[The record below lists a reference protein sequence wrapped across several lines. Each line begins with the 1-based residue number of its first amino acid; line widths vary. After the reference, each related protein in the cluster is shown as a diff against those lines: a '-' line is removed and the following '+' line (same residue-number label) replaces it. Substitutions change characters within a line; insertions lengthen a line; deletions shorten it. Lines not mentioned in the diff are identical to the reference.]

1 MVIAFARRGV
11 AGTDRLSGMGKIHA
25 LLVGVDGYPAD
36 VAPALSGCG
45 NDIAEAR
52 RLVADLAGERAVVTV
67 LLDGAATVAAVED
80 AVVRE
85 LGKAGP
91 GDTALLWFSG
101 HGTQLPATG
110 ADLLVEA
117 TGMNQAVLCVDG
129 PLLDKRLG
137 ALLNT
142 VAAGGAQVTAVLDC
156 CHSGG
161 GTRWPEGVRYA
172 TPSPAWRVPAD
183 GAAAREAVVEAP
195 GGHLLMAA
203 SRLNQPSY
211 EDWFDGRQHG
221 VFTHALVGAAR
232 AAGPDATCRQ
242 LLAAAAGRVARA
254 GREQHPVLLPDAPGG
269 PADQPFLGVQH
280 HRSAPAGPHL
290 LRYGPDGW
298 EVDCG
303 TVHGLREV
311 TDGAEFTVADTEAG
325 GAGPAPGTPTGAVPN
340 PAGPVGPGAG
350 TPLAGPGGVGLTAA
364 GPHGTTQAAT
374 EPVGAGAGLAGPGG
388 SGPTAAAPNGTWP
401 IDAGPGGAG
410 QATSESVGA
419 GAGAAGTVAG
429 GLVLRARD
437 VRMER
442 TLVDPVGWVPD
453 RGRVYPV
460 VVSALALAPGSVRL
474 EGPAGAV
481 RELAEAVAPL
491 PLLRVVDGP
500 GQAANLELRVRVVEH
515 EAHVERRDGTPFTAP
530 LPYRDG
536 GDAARVALCLQHLTR
551 WHEIRDLT
559 PRPSPLDG
567 LVRVEIAP
575 WNAAGEVLLPD
586 GGGEIVCPYTPGQA
600 GLEAP
605 WVSIRLHNRS
615 PDRTL
620 WCLLLDLTDSY
631 ACHSLL
637 YPGHFIGPGRTG
649 HALDGRPVQLAL
661 PPDRPATPG
670 AQVRDWLKLIVAE
683 RELNT
688 LPFQLPAWD
697 PHTVPTP
704 RDLGPALGPAPG
716 QWTTLTVPLRT
727 LVPGGEAGQ
736 AGPVTGP
743 GG

>member
-1 MVIAFARRGV
+1 
-11 AGTDRLSGMGKIHA
+11 MGKIHA
-25 LLVGVDGYPAD
+25 LLVGVDGYPAE

-101 HGTQLPATG
+101 HGTQMPAAG

-161 GTRWPEGVRYA
+161 GTRRQAGLRYA
-172 TPSPAWRVPAD
+172 APSPAWRVPAE
-183 GAAAREAVVEAP
+183 GAAAREAVAEAP
-195 GGHLLMAA
+195 RGHVLMAA
-203 SRLNQPSY
+203 SRLNQLSF
-211 EDWFDGRQHG
+211 EDWFDGRQYG

-232 AAGPDATCRQ
+232 AAGPNATCRQ
-242 LLAAAAGRVARA
+242 LLAAAAGRVERA
-254 GREQHPVLLPDAPGG
+254 GRGQQPVLLPDAPGG
-269 PADQPFLGVQH
+269 PADQPFLGLLS
-280 HRSAPAGPHL
+280 RGSGPAGAHL

-311 TDGAEFTVADTEAG
+311 TDGAEFTVDGTEAG
-325 GAGPAPGTPTGAVPN
+325 GAGPAPGTPTGAAPD
-340 PAGPVGPGAG
+340 PAGPLGTGAG
-350 TPLAGPGGVGLTAA
+350 TPLAGPGGGGLTGA
-364 GPHGTTQAAT
+364 GPDGTTQPTT
-374 EPVGAGAGLAGPGG
+374 EPVGTGVGAGPSGPGG
-388 SGPTAAAPNGTWP
+388 SGPTGARPNGAWP
-401 IDAGPGGAG
+401 TGAGPGAAG
-410 QATSESVGA
+410 QATAESGGA

-460 VVSALALAPGSVRL
+460 VVSALALAPGRVRL

-491 PLLRVVDGP
+491 PLLRMADGP
-500 GQAANLELRVRVVEH
+500 GEAAVLDLRVRVAEGA
-515 EAHVERRDGTPFTAP
+515 AHVERHDGTPFTAP

-536 GDAARVALCLQHLTR
+536 GDATRVARCLQHLTR

-575 WNAAGEVLLPD
+575 WNAPGEVLRPD
-586 GGGEIVCPYTPGQA
+586 GGGEIVCPYTPGQT
-600 GLEAP
+600 GPEAP

-620 WCLLLDLTDSY
+620 WCLLLNLSDDY

-661 PPDRPATPG
+661 PPDRPASPG
-670 AQVRDWLKLIVAE
+670 AQARDWLKLIVAE

-697 PHTVPTP
+697 PRTIPSA
-704 RDLGPALGPAPG
+704 RILGPALGAAPG
-716 QWTTLTVPLRT
+716 RWTTLTVPLRT
-727 LVPGGEAGQ
+727 LVPAGQ
-736 AGPVTGP
+736 AGQVTGP

>member
-1 MVIAFARRGV
+1 
-11 AGTDRLSGMGKIHA
+11 MGKIHA
-25 LLVGVDGYPAD
+25 LLVGVDGYPAE

-85 LGKAGP
+85 LGKAGA

-101 HGTQLPATG
+101 HGTQMPATG

-161 GTRWPEGVRYA
+161 GTRWPVGLRYA
-172 TPSPAWRVPAD
+172 APSPAWKVPVD

-195 GGHLLMAA
+195 AGHVLMAA

-221 VFTHALVGAAR
+221 VFTHALIGAAR

-254 GREQHPVLLPDAPGG
+254 GRGQQPVLLPDAPGG
-269 PADQPFLGVQH
+269 PADQPFLGPLSP
-280 HRSAPAGPHL
+280 RPAPAGAQPLRNGPDGPGAHL

-311 TDGAEFTVADTEAG
+311 TDGAEFTVAGTEAG
-325 GAGPAPGTPTGAVPN
+325 VTGPGGGGPTGAGPK
-340 PAGPVGPGAG
+340 
-350 TPLAGPGGVGLTAA
+350 
-364 GPHGTTQAAT
+364 GTTRATT
-374 EPVGAGAGLAGPGG
+374 EPIGAEAGAALTGPDG
-388 SGPTAAAPNGTWP
+388 SGPSGARPNGTRP
-401 IDAGPGGAG
+401 PGAGPGGAG
-410 QATSESVGA
+410 QAVAESVGT

-474 EGPAGAV
+474 EGPSGAV

-500 GQAANLELRVRVVEH
+500 GQAAVLDLRVRVAEGA
-515 EAHVERRDGTPFTAP
+515 AHVERRDGTPFTAP

-536 GDAARVALCLQHLTR
+536 GDATRVALCLQHLAR

-575 WNAAGEVLLPD
+575 WNAAPGEVLLPD
-586 GGGEIVCPYTPGQA
+586 GGGEIVCPYTPGPY
-600 GLEAP
+600 GPEAP

-661 PPDRPATPG
+661 PRSRPASPG

-727 LVPGGEAGQ
+727 LVPAGQ
-736 AGPVTGP
+736 GGPVTGP

>member
-1 MVIAFARRGV
+1 V
-11 AGTDRLSGMGKIHA
+11 A
-25 LLVGVDGYPAD
+25 
-36 VAPALSGCG
+36 
-45 NDIAEAR
+45 
-52 RLVADLAGERAVVTV
+52 
-67 LLDGAATVAAVED
+67 
-80 AVVRE
+80 
-85 LGKAGP
+85 
-91 GDTALLWFSG
+91 
-101 HGTQLPATG
+101 
-110 ADLLVEA
+110 
-117 TGMNQAVLCVDG
+117 
-129 PLLDKRLG
+129 
-137 ALLNT
+137 
-142 VAAGGAQVTAVLDC
+142 
-156 CHSGG
+156 
-161 GTRWPEGVRYA
+161 
-172 TPSPAWRVPAD
+172 
-183 GAAAREAVVEAP
+183 
-195 GGHLLMAA
+195 
-203 SRLNQPSY
+203 
-211 EDWFDGRQHG
+211 
-221 VFTHALVGAAR
+221 
-232 AAGPDATCRQ
+232 
-242 LLAAAAGRVARA
+242 
-254 GREQHPVLLPDAPGG
+254 
-269 PADQPFLGVQH
+269 
-280 HRSAPAGPHL
+280 
-290 LRYGPDGW
+290 
-298 EVDCG
+298 
-303 TVHGLREV
+303 
-311 TDGAEFTVADTEAG
+311 
-325 GAGPAPGTPTGAVPN
+325 
-340 PAGPVGPGAG
+340 
-350 TPLAGPGGVGLTAA
+350 
-364 GPHGTTQAAT
+364 
-374 EPVGAGAGLAGPGG
+374 
-388 SGPTAAAPNGTWP
+388 
-401 IDAGPGGAG
+401 
-410 QATSESVGA
+410 ESVGT

-481 RELAEAVAPL
+481 RELADAVAPL

-500 GQAANLELRVRVVEH
+500 GQAAVLDLRVRVAEGA
-515 EAHVERRDGTPFTAP
+515 AHVERRDGTPFTAP

-536 GDAARVALCLQHLTR
+536 GDATRVALCLQHLTR

-575 WNAAGEVLLPD
+575 WNAAPGEVLLPD
-586 GGGEIVCPYTPGQA
+586 GGGEIVCPYTPGPDGPQA
-600 GLEAP
+600 PL
-605 WVSIRLHNRS
+605 VSIRLHNRS

-649 HALDGRPVQLAL
+649 HALDGEAVQLAL
-661 PPDRPATPG
+661 PRNRPASPG

-716 QWTTLTVPLRT
+716 RWTTLTVPLRT
-727 LVPGGEAGQ
+727 LVPAGQ

>member
-1 MVIAFARRGV
+1 
-11 AGTDRLSGMGKIHA
+11 MGKIHA
-25 LLVGVDGYPAD
+25 LLVGVDAYPAE
-36 VAPALSGCG
+36 VAPALTGCG

-52 RLVADLAGERAVVTV
+52 RLVADLAGGRAEVTV

-80 AVVRE
+80 AVSRR
-85 LGKAGP
+85 LGEAGP

-101 HGTQLPATG
+101 HGTQVPATG

-117 TGMNQAVLCVDG
+117 TGLNQAVLCVDG

-137 ALLNT
+137 ALLNR

-161 GTRWPEGVRYA
+161 ATRRAGLRYA
-172 TPSPAWRVPAD
+172 PPSPAWKLPAE
-183 GAAAREAVVEAP
+183 GAAARQAVAEAP

-221 VFTHALVGAAR
+221 VFTHALIGAAR
-232 AAGPDATCRQ
+232 AAGPDATCRH
-242 LLAAAAGRVARA
+242 LLAAAAARVARA
-254 GREQHPVLLPDAPGG
+254 GREQQPVLLPDAPGG
-269 PADQPFLGVQH
+269 PADQPFLGPVGP
-280 HRSAPAGPHL
+280 RPAPAAAHL

-303 TVHGLREV
+303 TAHGLREG
-311 TDGAEFTVADTEAG
+311 TDGTEFAV
-325 GAGPAPGTPTGAVPN
+325 PAP
-340 PAGPVGPGAG
+340 
-350 TPLAGPGGVGLTAA
+350 TAED
-364 GPHGTTQAAT
+364 T
-374 EPVGAGAGLAGPGG
+374 
-388 SGPTAAAPNGTWP
+388 
-401 IDAGPGGAG
+401 GPGGAG
-410 QATSESVGA
+410 TDVTPGP
-419 GAGAAGTVAG
+419 GGG
-429 GLVLRARD
+429 GLVVRARD
-437 VRMER
+437 VRTER

-453 RGRVYPV
+453 RSQVYPV
-460 VVSALALAPGSVRL
+460 AVSALALAPGGVRL

-481 RELAEAVAPL
+481 RELAEAVAPS
-491 PLLRVVDGP
+491 PLLRVLDGP
-500 GQAANLELRVRVVEH
+500 GQAAVVDLRVRVAEGA
-515 EAHVERRDGTPFTAP
+515 AHVERRDGTPFTAP
-530 LPYRDG
+530 LPYEDR
-536 GDAARVALCLQHLTR
+536 GDATRVARCLEHLAR

-575 WNAAGEVLLPD
+575 WNAAPGEVLLPD
-586 GGGEIVCPYTPGQA
+586 GSGEIVCRYTSGPDGPQ
-600 GLEAP
+600 EP
-605 WVSIRLHNRS
+605 RVSIRLHNRS

-649 HALDGRPVQLAL
+649 HALDGKPVHLTL
-661 PPDRPATPG
+661 PRHMPVTPG
-670 AQVRDWLKLIVAE
+670 AHVRDWLKLIVAE

-688 LPFQLPAWD
+688 LPFQLPAWG
-697 PHTVPTP
+697 PHTGPTP
-704 RDLGPALGPAPG
+704 RDLGPAPGTAPG
-716 QWTTLTVPLRT
+716 RWTTLTVPLRT
-727 LVPGGEAGQ
+727 LVPDGAAE
-736 AGPVTGP
+736 PVTGP

>member
-1 MVIAFARRGV
+1 
-11 AGTDRLSGMGKIHA
+11 MGKIHA
-25 LLVGVDGYPAD
+25 LLVGVDGYPAE

-101 HGTQLPATG
+101 HGTQMPATG

-161 GTRWPEGVRYA
+161 ATRWPGLRYA
-172 TPSPAWRVPAD
+172 PPSPAWRVPVD

-195 GGHLLMAA
+195 GGHVLMAA

-232 AAGPDATCRQ
+232 DAGPDATCRQ

-254 GREQHPVLLPDAPGG
+254 GREQQPVLLPDAPGG
-269 PADQPFLGVQH
+269 PADQPFLGLLGP
-280 HRSAPAGPHL
+280 RPAPAGAQPPRNGPDGPGAHL

-311 TDGAEFTVADTEAG
+311 TDGAEFTVAGTEAG
-325 GAGPAPGTPTGAVPN
+325 VTGPGGGGPTGAGPKGTTRTTTGPIGAEAGAAPTGPGGGGPTGAR
-340 PAGPVGPGAG
+340 
-350 TPLAGPGGVGLTAA
+350 
-364 GPHGTTQAAT
+364 
-374 EPVGAGAGLAGPGG
+374 
-388 SGPTAAAPNGTWP
+388 PNGTWP
-401 IDAGPGGAG
+401 TDAGPGGAG
-410 QATSESVGA
+410 QAVAESVGT

-481 RELAEAVAPL
+481 GELADAVAPL

-500 GQAANLELRVRVVEH
+500 GQAAVLDLRVRVAEGA
-515 EAHVERRDGTPFTAP
+515 AHVERRDGTPFTAP

-536 GDAARVALCLQHLTR
+536 GDATRVALCLQHLTR

-567 LVRVEIAP
+567 LVRVEIAR
-575 WNAAGEVLLPD
+575 WNAASGEVLLPD

-620 WCLLLDLTDSY
+620 WCLLLDLSDDY

-661 PPDRPATPG
+661 PPDRPASPG
-670 AQVRDWLKLIVAE
+670 AQARDWLKLIVAE

-697 PHTVPTP
+697 PRTVPSA
-704 RDLGPALGPAPG
+704 RILGPALGAAPG
-716 QWTTLTVPLRT
+716 RWTTLTVPLRT
-727 LVPGGEAGQ
+727 LVPAGEAGQ
-736 AGPVTGP
+736 VTGP

>member
-1 MVIAFARRGV
+1 
-11 AGTDRLSGMGKIHA
+11 MGKIHA
-25 LLVGVDGYPAD
+25 LLVGVDGYPAE
-36 VAPALSGCG
+36 VAPALTGCG
-45 NDIAEAR
+45 NDIDAAR

-101 HGTQLPATG
+101 HGTQLPAAG

-161 GTRWPEGVRYA
+161 GTRKPVGLRYA
-172 TPSPAWRVPAD
+172 APSPAWKVPAG
-183 GAAAREAVVEAP
+183 GAAAREALAGAP
-195 GGHLLMAA
+195 GGHVLMAA

-242 LLAAAAGRVARA
+242 LLAAAAARVARA
-254 GREQHPVLLPDAPGG
+254 GREQPPVLLPDTPGG
-269 PADQPFLGVQH
+269 PADQPFLGPL
-280 HRSAPAGPHL
+280 SPGPAPAGAHL

-311 TDGAEFTVADTEAG
+311 TDGAEFTVAGTEAG
-325 GAGPAPGTPTGAVPN
+325 GAGPAAGTPTGAAPN
-340 PAGPVGPGAG
+340 PAGPVSTGAG
-350 TPLAGPGGVGLTAA
+350 TPLAGPGGDGLT
-364 GPHGTTQAAT
+364 G
-374 EPVGAGAGLAGPGG
+374 AGPGG
-388 SGPTAAAPNGTWP
+388 SGPTGAGPDGTWP
-401 IDAGPGGAG
+401 IDAGPGAAG
-410 QATSESVGA
+410 QATAESVGV

-429 GLVLRARD
+429 GLVLRARE

-442 TLVDPVGWVPD
+442 TLVDPVGWVPERD
-453 RGRVYPV
+453 RVYPV
-460 VVSALALAPGSVRL
+460 EVSALALRPGSVRL

-500 GQAANLELRVRVVEH
+500 GQAADLELRVRVVERK
-515 EAHVERRDGTPFTAP
+515 AHVERRDGTPFTAP

-536 GDAARVALCLQHLTR
+536 GDAARVARCLQHLTR
-551 WHEIRDLT
+551 WHEIRDLAS
-559 PRPSPLDG
+559 RPSPLDG

-575 WNAAGEVLLPD
+575 WDAPGEVLLPD
-586 GGGEIVCPYTPGQA
+586 GGGEIVCPYTPGQT
-600 GLEAP
+600 GPEAP

-615 PDRTL
+615 TDRTL
-620 WCLLLDLTDSY
+620 WCLLLDLTDDY

-661 PPDRPATPG
+661 PPDRPASPG
-670 AQVRDWLKLIVAE
+670 AQARDWLKLIVAE

-697 PHTVPTP
+697 PRAVPTS
-704 RDLGPALGPAPG
+704 RILGPALGAAPG

-727 LVPGGEAGQ
+727 LVP